1 MKRSTLLQFILLTI
15 ITALPSH
22 ALPSR
27 ADSLMFKNITTSEG
41 LSSNRIHAILH
52 DSHGFLWI
60 GSADGLDRYDAYDFH
75 TFTEQE
81 IGMPTSGISSLYED
95 PKGNIIIRTWDG
107 DILYDYSAGKFR
119 LDIDKY
125 LEGFGIP
132 EDYTTLGAADGRY
145 LWAVTEN
152 AIWVYDQETDTCT
165 KVDKHDGERLSDL
178 TVKHNSVYHIYNDAR
193 VFMTDLKEG
202 QTAEILTS
210 GGIKECFRNNR
221 PRVFVDSEG
230 HLWLHSKATVHLFK
244 MIQFPDR
251 WEYIQLTE
259 EDGQFNRIS
268 DIDESPDGDIW
279 ITTTHSAGFIYK
291 QRTGELRNFRHSEYI
306 SSSVASD
313 NLYTLHIDDEGTVWI
328 GNYKNGISY
337 WSDRQ
342 HAFINHRHQVKY
354 DIQAFCEHGGYIWM
368 GSDGHGLLRIP
379 SDGYQ
384 VEQVCNTAN
393 VVRDIQ
399 ADSKGRIWA
408 GSYRNGL
415 ICYDNGLVKQYT
427 MSNSGIG
434 DDDIYGL
441 QIGSDGTIW
450 IGTLNGRIQKLDP
463 GTDRF
468 TTMFSNADT
477 NIRAILLDEERHMLY
492 SGTSQ
497 GLICTNISSG
507 LTQHIYIEG
516 LSQAVND
523 LLSDSKGH
531 LWIGADDGLFTYDP
545 ATGHREKLNG
555 LSVLSIEE
563 DQYGRIW
570 CCDRSTIQCVTQQ
583 GNRFYTVMY
592 DHKDGVPACTLNEGS
607 LFRCSDNR
615 ILLGTV
621 NGLTCIFT
629 KKDADTSY
637 DVNIQL
643 SSIYPVYGPLNEM
656 LCGKSITNADEIH
669 IKENFPL
676 LMLNFSSFEYNG
688 NGTVFS
694 YRINGK
700 SEWTEV
706 KGNTIQLSLLP
717 AGTYDLQI
725 RARNAQHVYS
735 PNIRCITLK
744 VLGPWYRTWWAYIIY
759 TLIIATILYISQRI
773 YRNRKLREQQAEHE
787 KEEARQ
793 QHKVAEMKLQFFANI
808 SHEFRTPLTLIINP
822 LEEFMSKSPEH
833 SNPLLNTVRNN
844 ARYLLELI
852 NQLLDFRKLDSGGE
866 VMNYVYGDILALIND
881 VMMSFDSMARLRG
894 IEFTLTSQKDSIMM
908 DFDYGKVR
916 KIVTNLIS
924 NAFKFSHD
932 GGKIEIKADI
942 MDNSIM
948 LNFIDN
954 GQGIEKDEMVK
965 IFNCFYQGNTDG
977 NSQGGSGIGL
987 YIVSEY
993 VKMHK
998 GTLQVASNV
1007 PNGAIF
1013 TVILP
1018 LKVGQPLAPKAEIAY
1033 EPDNASDEAD
1043 RNYTLLI
1050 VDDNLD
1056 FLNFLGS
1063 SLSNSYYILTA
1074 SNGKKALEIL
1084 RKESPDL
1091 IISDVMMPEMDG
1103 LQLCTAVK
1111 TDIRFSHIPII
1122 LLTAKV
1128 GEQYQVEGLEHG
1140 ADDYIPKPF
1149 SMEVLKIRIGKII
1162 SEAISRRGI
1171 FNDEIKIEPSRITI
1185 TPLDKQFIQKA
1196 IASVEENISD
1206 PDFSV
1211 EKLASGLNMSR
1222 GYLYKKLMMITGK
1235 VPLAF
1240 IKEIKMKRAMQW
1252 LLESQL
1258 QIAEIA
1264 YKIGYSS
1271 PRIFTKHFK
1280 EVYGMTPTEY
1290 LKQHKNDKS

>member
-1 MKRSTLLQFILLTI
+1 MKRTILLLLTI
-15 ITALPSH
+15 ILSASAD

-27 ADSLMFKNITTSEG
+27 MDSLMFKNITTSEG

-75 TFTEQE
+75 SFTEQE
-81 IGMPTSGISSLYED
+81 TGMPRTGISTLYED
-95 PKGNIIIRTWDG
+95 PKGNIIIGSWAG
-107 DILYDYSAGKFR
+107 YLLYDYSSGEFTQ
-119 LDIDKY
+119 DIDRY

-132 EDYTTLGAADGRY
+132 KNYTSLGAADGRY
-145 LWAVTEN
+145 LWAVTEY
-152 AIWVYDQETDTCT
+152 AIWVYDHETGKCISIR
-165 KVDKHDGERLSDL
+165 KHDGERLSGM
-178 TVKHNSVYHIYNDAR
+178 TVKHNSVYHVYNDAS
-193 VFMTDLKEG
+193 VFMTDLKDG
-202 QTAEILTS
+202 QTTEIQTS
-210 GGIKECFRNNR
+210 GGIKECFRNNL
-221 PRVFVDSEG
+221 PKIFVDSEG
-230 HLWLHSKATVHLFK
+230 HLWLHSTFTVHLFK
-244 MIQFPDR
+244 MTQFPDR

-259 EDGQFNRIS
+259 EEGQFNRIS
-268 DIDESPDGDIW
+268 AIDESPDGDIW

-291 QRTGELRNFRHSEYI
+291 QQTGELRNFRHSEYI

-342 HAFINHRHQVKY
+342 HAFVNHRHQVKY
-354 DIQAFCEHGGYIWM
+354 DIQAFCEHDGYIWM

-379 SDGYQ
+379 SDGYK

-393 VVRDIQ
+393 VIRNLQ
-399 ADSKGRIWA
+399 TDSHGRIWA

-415 ICYDNGLVKQYT
+415 ICYDKGRVKQYS
-427 MSNSGIG
+427 MKSSGIG

-441 QIGSDGTIW
+441 QIASDGTVW
-450 IGTLNGRIQKLDP
+450 IGTLNGCIQKLDP
-463 GTDRF
+463 SSGRF
-468 TTMFSNADT
+468 TTIYRNEDT
-477 NIRAILLDEERHMLY
+477 NIRSMLLEEERHMLY
-492 SGTSQ
+492 SGTSN

-507 LTQHIYIEG
+507 LTQHVDIEG
-516 LSQAVND
+516 LSLTVND
-523 LLSDSKGH
+523 MCFDSKGN
-531 LWIGADDGLFTYDP
+531 LWIGADDGLFIYNP
-545 ATGHREKLNG
+545 STGRRQKINDI
-555 LSVLSIEE
+555 SVLSIEE
-563 DQYGRIW
+563 DRFGRIW
-570 CCDRSTIQCVTQQ
+570 CCDRSTLHCMTQRDGQ
-583 GNRFYTVMY
+583 FYTVRY
-592 DHKDGVPACTLNEGS
+592 DHKDGLPSCTMNEGA

-615 ILLGTV
+615 ILLGTA

-629 KKDADTSY
+629 KKDAETSY
-637 DVNIQL
+637 NANIRL
-643 SSIYPVYGPLNEM
+643 SSIYPIYGSLNEM
-656 LCGKSITNADEIH
+656 LGGKSIINADEIR
-669 IKENFPL
+669 IKEGFPL

-694 YRINGK
+694 YRIDGK

-706 KGNTIQLSLLP
+706 NGNTIQLSLLP
-717 AGTYDLQI
+717 AGRYDLQI
-725 RARNAQHVYS
+725 RARNAQNICS
-735 PNIRCITLK
+735 TNIRCISLK
-744 VLGPWYRTWWAYIIY
+744 VIGPWYKTWWAYIIY
-759 TLIIATILYISQRI
+759 VLIAAAVMYISLRI
-773 YRNRKLREQQAEHE
+773 YRNRQIREQEAEYE

-808 SHEFRTPLTLIINP
+808 SHEFRTPLSLIINP
-822 LEEFMSKSPEH
+822 LEEFLSRHPEH
-833 SNPLLNTVRNN
+833 ASPLLNTVRSN

-881 VMMSFDSMARLRG
+881 VMMSFDSVAKLRE
-894 IEFTLTSQKDSIMM
+894 IDFTLSSQKESIMM

-932 GGKIEIKADI
+932 GGKIEIKAEI

-965 IFNCFYQGNTDG
+965 IFNCFYQGNTAG
-977 NSQGGSGIGL
+977 NNQGGSGIGL

-998 GTLQVASNV
+998 GSLQVTSNI

-1013 TVILP
+1013 TVMLP
-1018 LKVGQPLAPKAEIAY
+1018 LKVGQPVAPKPEIAY
-1033 EPDNASDEAD
+1033 DPDSTASESD

-1056 FLNFLGS
+1056 FLNFLAS
-1063 SLSNSYYILTA
+1063 SLSSEYYILTA
-1074 SNGKKALEIL
+1074 SNGKKALDIL
-1084 RKESPDL
+1084 RKENPDL

-1162 SEAISRRGI
+1162 SESIARRGL
-1171 FNDEIKIEPSRITI
+1171 FNSEVKIEPSRITI

-1196 IASVEENISD
+1196 IASVEANISD

-1211 EKLASGLNMSR
+1211 EKLASDLSMSR